1 MHGYQIMQELSER
14 TQGAW
19 RPSAGSI
26 YPTLQQLEDES
37 LVEASEIEGK
47 KVFALTVAG
56 REAVSAGRPPWE
68 QFESHGVHHDLRL
81 AARGVAGAV
90 MEVARTGT
98 DDQAARVKEI
108 LEKAR
113 RDIYLLLAGDVTE

>member
-1 MHGYQIMQELSER
+1 
-14 TQGAW
+14 
-19 RPSAGSI
+19 
-26 YPTLQQLEDES
+26 
-37 LVEASEIEGK
+37 
-47 KVFALTVAG
+47 
-56 REAVSAGRPPWE
+56 
-68 QFESHGVHHDLRL
+68 
-81 AARGVAGAV
+81 